1 LYRRGSIKSHDK
13 VMAVCIAGLVFRCG
27 LGEAKDAPVGV
38 AANNTAGAEDEG
50 TGVAGDAEGGVSNS
64 RCYKVMQI

>member
-1 LYRRGSIKSHDK
+1 
-13 VMAVCIAGLVFRCG
+13 MAVCIAGLVFRCG

-50 TGVAGDAEGGVSNS
+50 TGVAGDAGGGVS
-64 RCYKVMQI
+64 K